1 MVWMVVGSGYMK
13 LEIAGE
19 NVVVRVNVMRH
30 LPNKILLGARFLREA
45 QADLNWRGG

>member
-1 MVWMVVGSGYMK
+1 MQ

-19 NVVVRVNVMRH
+19 KMAVRVNVMRH
-30 LPNKILLGARFLREA
+30 LPSKILLRARFLREA